1 MPRRII
7 AAALC
12 LTIVFSAAA
21 CERAKPGTGSGS
33 GTSST
38 GSAAGSIA
46 VGSTSYTMEIGGLQ
60 RTYHVYR
67 PAGLTG
73 PAPLVV
79 FLHGGYGSGTQ
90 AEQYY
95 GWDQEADAHGFL
107 VVYPDGYDRAWDTGG
122 GCCGVP
128 ASKNIDDVAFIT
140 AVVARIEA
148 ATPVDPHRVFAT
160 GISNG
165 GIMDYRLA
173 CSTTL
178 FAAIGPDSATELG
191 SCDTPAPLSV
201 IHIHGAADERI
212 PYAGGQG
219 SGSAHIDGPAA
230 PALVGDWRRI
240 DDCAAP
246 TLTTSDHGVIATS
259 TAPCAHG
266 RTVELITITGA
277 GHQWPGSP
285 NRPVIQKALG
295 LDTPFPDLNAT
306 DVIWSFFAAHQGS

>member
-1 MPRRII
+1 MPRRTL

-12 LTIVFSAAA
+12 LTLMFFASA
-21 CERAKPGTGSGS
+21 CKRATTA
-33 GTSST
+33 GTSS
-38 GSAAGSIA
+38 IP
-46 VGSTSYTMEIGGLQ
+46 VGSTSYSLEIDGLR

-67 PAGLTG
+67 PADLTG

-95 GWDQEADAHGFL
+95 GWDQEAVAHGFL
-107 VVYPDGYDRAWDTGG
+107 VLYPDGYDRAWDTGG

-140 AVVARIEA
+140 AAVAKIEA
-148 ATPVDPHRVFAT
+148 ATPIDPHRLFAT

-191 SCDTPAPLSV
+191 SCDAPAPLSV
-201 IHIHGAADERI
+201 IHVHGTADERI
-212 PYAGGQG
+212 PYTGGPG
-219 SGSAHIDGPAA
+219 SGSARIDGPAV
-230 PALVGDWRRI
+230 PAVVAGWRRI

-246 TLTTSDHGVIATS
+246 TSATSDHGVITTS
-259 TAPCAHG
+259 TAACAHG
-266 RTVELITITGA
+266 RTVELVTVAGA

-285 NRPVIQKALG
+285 DRPVIQDALG
-295 LDTPFPDLNAT
+295 LDAPFPDLNAT
-306 DVIWSFFAAHQGS
+306 DLIWSFFAAHPES